1 MRVFSIENDNIF
13 KSYLNFKMKLIYDLG
28 VSTGLR
34 ISDIVALK
42 KDILKVKEPTIKEQ
56 KTGKSKRFY
65 IKKDIKSR
73 LLKIAEHSKN
83 EYIFYSNSKL
93 GHVTRQAVWKAFK
106 KAYEKTGEKVN
117 IGTQSMRKKYA
128 RKLKEKH
135 SFNYIK
141 NKLNHESIMT
151 SILYC
156 ANEKEIGK
164 NE

>member
-1 MRVFSIENDNIF
+1 MN
-13 KSYLNFKMKLIYDLG
+13 LIYDLG
-28 VSTGLR
+28 VTTGLR

-42 KDILKVKEPTIKEQ
+42 KDVLYVKEPTIKEQ

-65 IKKDIKSR
+65 IKKNIRTR
-73 LLKIAEHSKN
+73 LLKMAESSKN
-83 EYIFYSNSKL
+83 DYIFYSKSKL

-106 KAYEKTGEKVN
+106 KAYEKTGEKDN

-135 SFNYIK
+135 SFTYIK
-141 NKLNHESIMT
+141 NKLNHENIMT

-156 ANEKEIGK
+156 VNEKELK
-164 NE
+164 NNE